1 MSRVDNYFLIL
12 CSISYYQSDYLSVL
26 DLRMGRQLKKQKFSY
41 EINEMAWSFNSDHV
55 LVTTGGSEMGGID
68 ILGVKVNTDTA
79 DFVPVTSV
87 AAHTSNCYCL
97 KIDKNYRILAL
108 GSADFLVSLW
118 NLEDMVCHGTIS
130 CMDSPIRCLSFSSKG
145 DYIAAAAEGNSLV
158 ICDTESAEQVMAIDC
173 KSPLM
178 ALSWHPE
185 HNIIAI
191 APDADSAAED
201 SPRYRNSDRKQY
213 VQLVSFETTSRK

>member
-1 MSRVDNYFLIL
+1 
-12 CSISYYQSDYLSVL
+12 
-26 DLRMGRQLKKQKFSY
+26 MGRQLKKQKFSY
-41 EINEMAWSFNSDHV
+41 EINEMAWSFNSDHI

-68 ILGVKVNTDTA
+68 ILGVNMVNTDTA
-79 DFVPVTSV
+79 EFVPVTSV
-87 AAHTSNCYCL
+87 GAHTSNCYCL
-97 KIDKNYRILAL
+97 KIDKHHRNLAL

-118 NLEDMVCHGTIS
+118 NLEDMVCYGTIS

-158 ICDTESAEQVMAIDC
+158 ICDTQSAEQVVTIDC

-185 HNIIAI
+185 YNIIAI
-191 APDADSAAED
+191 APDADASADD
-201 SPRYRNSDRKQY
+201 SPRYRNVERKQY
-213 VQLVSFETTSRK
+213 VQLVSFETLSSSSSSKK